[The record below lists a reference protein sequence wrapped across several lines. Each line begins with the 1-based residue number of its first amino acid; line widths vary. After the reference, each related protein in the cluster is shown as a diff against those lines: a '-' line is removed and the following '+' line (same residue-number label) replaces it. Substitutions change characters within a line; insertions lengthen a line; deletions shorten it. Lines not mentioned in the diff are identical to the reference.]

1 MLLSLIVSLLSVIT
15 NLGLTKL
22 QILKISFS
30 GESCLQGMIFKPL
43 QEAEKKIILIEKK
56 APTQEIL
63 NILKEIT
70 SKKEKPFF
78 DDKTQLDLNCLWI
91 SSLVAANEILPEMK

>member
-43 QEAEKKIILIEKK
+43 QEAEKKNN
-56 APTQEIL
+56 TH
-63 NILKEIT
+63 
-70 SKKEKPFF
+70 FY
-78 DDKTQLDLNCLWI
+78 
-91 SSLVAANEILPEMK
+91 

>member
-1 MLLSLIVSLLSVIT
+1 M
-15 NLGLTKL
+15 G
-22 QILKISFS
+22 
-30 GESCLQGMIFKPL
+30 
-43 QEAEKKIILIEKK
+43 KKIILIEKK

-63 NILKEIT
+63 NILKEIR

-91 SSLVAANEILPEMK
+91 SSLVAANEILPEMKYLKLAEEFFLLIEKNLLKTRSIIVIQKKLFF